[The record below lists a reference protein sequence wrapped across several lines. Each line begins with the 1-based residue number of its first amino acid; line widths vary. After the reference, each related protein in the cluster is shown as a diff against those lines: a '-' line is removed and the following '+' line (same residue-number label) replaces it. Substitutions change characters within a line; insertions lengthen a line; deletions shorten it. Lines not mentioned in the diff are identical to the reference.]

1 MNNGQIRKS
10 LESLLWGILISSGY
24 LVSNLPSYADP
35 IAEPK
40 SEATAKTNETIAQV
54 NSIKQVQL
62 IGNTV
67 LSPEAIAPILQ
78 PLQGKAITTEQVKA
92 AAEAI
97 TQLYISNGYITS
109 SAQFDPSDPQSV
121 VNDVAQIK
129 AIEGQI
135 ERVDIVGSI
144 QTNPDYVRSRVE
156 LGISK
161 PFNANAVE
169 DQLRLLKSDP

>member
-40 SEATAKTNETIAQV
+40 PEATAKTNETIAQATI
-54 NSIKQVQL
+54 NQVQL
-62 IGNTV
+62 TGNTV
-67 LSPEAIAPILQ
+67 LTPEAIASILQ
-78 PLQGKAITTEQVKA
+78 PLQGKAITTEQFKA
-92 AAEAI
+92 AVEAI
-97 TQLYISNGYITS
+97 TQLYISNGYLTS

-121 VNDVAQIK
+121 VNGVAQIK
-129 AIEGQI
+129 ALEGQI
-135 ERVDIVGSI
+135 ERVDIVGTT

-161 PFNANAVE
+161 PFNANAVV
-169 DQLRLLKSDP
+169 KK